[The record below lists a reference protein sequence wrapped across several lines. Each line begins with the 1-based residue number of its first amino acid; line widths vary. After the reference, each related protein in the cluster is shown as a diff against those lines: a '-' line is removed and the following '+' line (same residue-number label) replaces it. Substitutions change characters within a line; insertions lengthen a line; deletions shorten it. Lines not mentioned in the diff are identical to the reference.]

1 MHKRTLWI
9 ITILLSI
16 TLVGLILVQAYWIK
30 NALEIKE
37 AQFEQL
43 VANGIDQIVKELENR
58 ELVSQVVT
66 AIDPYYDINSTGRT
80 SLNFRSNKLSQNQFG
95 LSSTDTE
102 KEIFIINTDSLNLNS
117 QLRILGKS
125 PLNFNKDPDLQL
137 KNLNQHTYGSLSI
150 NNQFNEKLNNRT
162 VFVENI
168 VNKLIQVDVDIKE
181 RIDKETLEAIIER
194 NFNYLGINIDYE
206 YALKQNG
213 LEIIYK
219 SENYSETDRVNLFS
233 GQLFP
238 NDVFERD
245 NTLQFYFPKQR
256 NFILK
261 SAGFIAITS
270 IILTLIIILG
280 FSVSIHVMF
289 KQKRL
294 SQIKNDFVNNMT
306 HELKTPI
313 STISLAS
320 QMLKDDSIPMESKNI
335 AYISG
340 IIEDESKRLSYQVE
354 KVLKTA
360 LLEQGHIKLKQKEL
374 DVHKIIDNVVKN
386 FEIQV
391 NSRNGILNKD
401 LNAKNS
407 ILFVDEIHF
416 TNIIFNLLDNAV
428 KYSNGSVDIT
438 VSTKDGKNGF
448 YLLVSDKGIGIK
460 KQDQKKVFDQFY
472 RVSTGNVHDVKGFGL
487 GLSYVKK
494 IVNAHNGEINLIS
507 EYKKGSTF
515 EIFIP
520 TKEIS
525 NGKA

>member
-1 MHKRTLWI
+1 
-9 ITILLSI
+9 
-16 TLVGLILVQAYWIK
+16 
-30 NALEIKE
+30 
-37 AQFEQL
+37 
-43 VANGIDQIVKELENR
+43 
-58 ELVSQVVT
+58 
-66 AIDPYYDINSTGRT
+66 
-80 SLNFRSNKLSQNQFG
+80 
-95 LSSTDTE
+95 
-102 KEIFIINTDSLNLNS
+102 
-117 QLRILGKS
+117 
-125 PLNFNKDPDLQL
+125 
-137 KNLNQHTYGSLSI
+137 
-150 NNQFNEKLNNRT
+150 
-162 VFVENI
+162 
-168 VNKLIQVDVDIKE
+168 
-181 RIDKETLEAIIER
+181 
-194 NFNYLGINIDYE
+194 
-206 YALKQNG
+206 
-213 LEIIYK
+213 
-219 SENYSETDRVNLFS
+219 
-233 GQLFP
+233 
-238 NDVFERD
+238 
-245 NTLQFYFPKQR
+245 
-256 NFILK
+256 
-261 SAGFIAITS
+261 
-270 IILTLIIILG
+270 
-280 FSVSIHVMF
+280 MF